1 MSCSFNCQKGVGP
14 SQEGDEISICGIERR
29 DARITAFVLGML
41 SLLLFALSFV
51 FFGLGTLPPTTLM
64 GLGMFPYL
72 GGALLNFTALGL
84 VLGTLVFVA
93 ISSVRSCDQDSV
105 KDKKI

>member
-1 MSCSFNCQKGVGP
+1 MSCIFDCQNTDAVGAFN
-14 SQEGDEISICGIERR
+14 EGAACCGINRR

-41 SLLLFALSFV
+41 SLFLFALSFV
-51 FFGLGTLPPTTLM
+51 FFGIGTLPPTTLM

-84 VLGTLVFVA
+84 VFGTLVFVA
-93 ISSVRSCDQDSV
+93 ISSVRSCQDSPPEA
-105 KDKKI
+105 